1 MRIKY
6 LEPNAHVAEKWQYNN
21 YMFLAQGVLIEKL
34 SHQTWEANISDRIF
48 KPLDMTQSNLTI
60 GDLENR
66 RTHRLVM

>member
-1 MRIKY
+1 
-6 LEPNAHVAEKWQYNN
+6 
-21 YMFLAQGVLIEKL
+21 MFLAQGVLIEKL